1 MIPIYE
7 FAFFFH
13 NVNNR
18 IKMSLKKLTL
28 THYIFIGFFL
38 GIAAGWI
45 FGAGILPIA
54 EPLAEIFLRLLR
66 MAIMP
71 LIITSI
77 ISAVVSVGNLG
88 RLGLKTF
95 GYYIV
100 SSLMAILT
108 GQILVNLLK
117 PGVGAKIGLEAAPVQ
132 IAASQQNLKDIL
144 LHIIPENPISS
155 MAQGDVLPVIF
166 FSILF
171 GYFITKLKTNSRKQL
186 SDFFQAAFEAMLKMT
201 LFVVWSAPLGVF
213 GILARIVAQT
223 GFDSF
228 KSLGF
233 YFMVVLM
240 GLAIHAFVN
249 LPLLLILV
257 GRFNPIKHYKGM
269 IQALIFGF
277 STCSTMVTLPLTM
290 KAVTG
295 ISKVSEKIANF
306 TLPIGATVNMD
317 GTALYECVAT
327 IFIAQ
332 VYGFELT
339 FGAQLIIVLTALL
352 ASIGAASVPM
362 SGMVMM
368 SIILKAVGLPLEGVA
383 IILAVDRILD
393 MFRTTVNILSDS
405 CGAVIVARL
414 EGEKLE

>member
-1 MIPIYE
+1 M
-7 FAFFFH
+7 
-13 NVNNR
+13 N
-18 IKMSLKKLTL
+18 LKKLTL
-28 THYIFIGFFL
+28 TNYIFIGFFL
-38 GIAAGWI
+38 GISAGWI
-45 FGAGILPIA
+45 FGDSILPIA
-54 EPLAEIFLRLLR
+54 EPLAEVFLRLLR
-66 MAIMP
+66 MAIVP

-77 ISAVVSVGNLG
+77 ISAVVGVGHLG
-88 RLGLKTF
+88 RLGIKTF
-95 GYYIV
+95 SYYII
-100 SSLMAILT
+100 SSLLAIMT
-108 GQILVNLLK
+108 GQLLVNILK
-117 PGVGAKIGLEAAPVQ
+117 PGVGVDIGLESAPKQ
-132 IAASQQNLKDIL
+132 IAASQQSLMDLL
-144 LHIIPENPISS
+144 LHIIPENPFAS

-171 GYFITKLKTNSRKQL
+171 GYFITKLASQPRRQL
-186 SDFFQAAFEAMLKMT
+186 GDFFQAAFEVMMKLT
-201 LFVVWSAPLGVF
+201 LFVVWSAPMGVF
-213 GILARIVAQT
+213 GIIARIVAKT
-223 GFDSF
+223 GFESF
-228 KSLGF
+228 RSLGF
-233 YFMVVLM
+233 YFIIVLA

-249 LPLLLILV
+249 LPLMLTLV
-257 GRFNPIKHYKGM
+257 ARVNPWKHYKGM
-269 IQALIFGF
+269 VQALIFGF

-295 ISKVSEKIANF
+295 NSRVSKKIAGF

-339 FGAQLIIVLTALL
+339 FGAQLIIVITTLL

-383 IILAVDRILD
+383 VILAVDRILD

-414 EGEKLE
+414 EGESLKGIGEPLPESTRD